1 MRDTAEYLIHE
12 GYLIT
17 VYADV
22 EYQVHAA
29 YNGGR
34 DEPSENAWVEVI
46 SATLR
51 QVEQKPRWIRDDHG
65 FIARRHPTNEIIT
78 TDLGPAPAWVLKL
91 VERDEDWLDG
101 RITAEDDD
109 SDYRYDSRRDEEAA

>member
-51 QVEQKPRWIRDDHG
+51 QVEQKPRYSFNEVGVYTRN
-65 FIARRHPTNEIIT
+65 RTNEIIT

-91 VERDEDWLDG
+91 VERDEDWLAD